1 MRRAANTHGVALEC
15 EGELTDDGGQL
26 GGLALLADVEQHRH
40 EDDARDGV
48 VGEEQHLVDGAGD
61 HAVLRLAQQR
71 ADLVHCGDEQV
82 VRDVALLRVEE
93 ETSRHAEHRQKG
105 THVLC
110 IPITLDHS
118 LDEVRL
124 ASSPLYEPTLYSESV
139 IPLPSASV
147 SMSTV
152 EDSHIDSSL
161 VSRSSTCFICPL
173 RCTAPRKDT
182 RHASPSSSPR
192 SRSTA

>member
-1 MRRAANTHGVALEC
+1 MVLATTLSFVLLSSVLILFTVAMSRSSEMWHSYGWRKKPAVTRNT
-15 EGELTDDGGQL
+15 
-26 GGLALLADVEQHRH
+26 
-40 EDDARDGV
+40 
-48 VGEEQHLVDGAGD
+48 
-61 HAVLRLAQQR
+61 
-71 ADLVHCGDEQV
+71 
-82 VRDVALLRVEE
+82 VR
-93 ETSRHAEHRQKG
+93 KG

-139 IPLPSASV
+139 IPLPSASA

-173 RCTAPRKDT
+173 RCT
-182 RHASPSSSPR
+182 
-192 SRSTA
+192 